1 MSDNLKNCL
10 GVLEYTANILNKNT
24 QKAMFVCLAKDK
36 QIYFALKEIAQNI
49 LNGNIFIDDEIASEL
64 NKSSS
69 AINKIAE
76 TNEDKQ
82 KIVKKAID
90 WIWIMPL
97 VKASFDLQNNEKSIE
112 AIEKNKNN

>member
-1 MSDNLKNCL
+1 MSNNLKNCL
-10 GVLEYTANILNKNT
+10 GVLEYTANILNKST
-24 QKAMFVCLAKDK
+24 QKAMFVCLSKDK

-49 LNGNIFIDDEIASEL
+49 INGNISVDEEIASEL
-64 NKSSS
+64 KKS
-69 AINKIAE
+69 ANFIHKIAE
-76 TNEDKQ
+76 TNDDKQ
-82 KIVKKAID
+82 KVVKQAIN